1 MTAFSRSLPLQKA
14 QITVSVKEHQVA
26 QSAQI
31 LVAGSYLIGSRHE
44 VVSSRKEPGV
54 MISTSNIILHRAHVH
69 TSVKI
74 QAPQK
79 KTYTRFKGIKSI
91 CYQFTS

>member
-44 VVSSRKEPGV
+44 VVSSRKELGLRV
-54 MISTSNIILHRAHVH
+54 SSSKIILHMTHVP
-69 TSVKI
+69 TRQLKYKNDS
-74 QAPQK
+74 PQK
-79 KTYTRFKGIKSI
+79 
-91 CYQFTS
+91 